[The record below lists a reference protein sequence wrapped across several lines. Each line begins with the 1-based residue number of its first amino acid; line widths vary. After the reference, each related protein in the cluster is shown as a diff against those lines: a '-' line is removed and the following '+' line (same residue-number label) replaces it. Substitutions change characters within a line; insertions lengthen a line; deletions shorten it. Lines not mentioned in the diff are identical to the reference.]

1 MKEETSPIPVSQQLL
16 DIAQEYKKMMFFYE
30 AGIEM
35 MLARLQILN
44 KQYRMNSDRNPIES
58 IQHRIK
64 SMQSIQDKMN
74 RKGISIT
81 LENIMTNLYDIAGV
95 RVICSFKDDVYKIAS
110 FLMRQ
115 DDIMLI
121 KMKDYIENPKPNG
134 YRSLH
139 LILTIDVCFEERK
152 AQVPIELQLRT
163 IAMDF
168 WASLEHQLR
177 YKKNFALVE
186 NADRDLKTCADTMAD
201 ADERMQ
207 RLATEVLKE
216 K

>member
-74 RKGISIT
+74 RKGISHNT
-81 LENIMTNLYDIAGV
+81 GKYYDKSI
-95 RVICSFKDDVYKIAS
+95 
-110 FLMRQ
+110 
-115 DDIMLI
+115 
-121 KMKDYIENPKPNG
+121 
-134 YRSLH
+134 
-139 LILTIDVCFEERK
+139 
-152 AQVPIELQLRT
+152 
-163 IAMDF
+163 
-168 WASLEHQLR
+168 
-177 YKKNFALVE
+177 
-186 NADRDLKTCADTMAD
+186 
-201 ADERMQ
+201 
-207 RLATEVLKE
+207 
-216 K
+216 

>member
-1 MKEETSPIPVSQQLL
+1 
-16 DIAQEYKKMMFFYE
+16 
-30 AGIEM
+30 
-35 MLARLQILN
+35 
-44 KQYRMNSDRNPIES
+44 
-58 IQHRIK
+58 
-64 SMQSIQDKMN
+64 
-74 RKGISIT
+74 
-81 LENIMTNLYDIAGV
+81 MTNLYDIAGV

-177 YKKNFALVE
+177 YKKNFALVG
-186 NADRDLKTCADTMAD
+186 NADRDLKTCADIMAD

>member
-1 MKEETSPIPVSQQLL
+1 M
-16 DIAQEYKKMMFFYE
+16 
-30 AGIEM
+30 
-35 MLARLQILN
+35 
-44 KQYRMNSDRNPIES
+44 
-58 IQHRIK
+58 
-64 SMQSIQDKMN
+64 
-74 RKGISIT
+74 
-81 LENIMTNLYDIAGV
+81 
-95 RVICSFKDDVYKIAS
+95 
-110 FLMRQ
+110 
-115 DDIMLI
+115 
-121 KMKDYIENPKPNG
+121 
-134 YRSLH
+134 
-139 LILTIDVCFEERK
+139 ILTIDVCFEERK

-186 NADRDLKTCADTMAD
+186 NADRDLKTCADIMAD